1 MNVSLDPITGTDQK
15 EGTYYARIWEVYQ
28 MKKPRD
34 CVTRPMTS
42 VQTRIKTIVKETVR
56 FAACFRSI
64 ETMRKSGHS
73 DEDIIRLSTALFN
86 KVKVAHPREDI
97 GKPFRFLKCWE
108 LVRDLP
114 KFRAGTAGTPVN
126 ETGSEEGTGGGLN
139 DRNSASNVTGKPSED
154 CARPDGRRKAKEELA
169 VQNIRAK
176 KLKLAEHAVR
186 LQEQHVEELNRRN
199 EILLFSNGPGGRES
213 EMAREYFAL
222 KQAEALEKL
231 KERIRKNE
239 SAKVLDSDRV
249 GDTVETTE
257 TEP

>member
-73 DEDIIRLSTALFN
+73 DEDIIRLSTALFK

-97 GKPFRFLKCWE
+97 RS
-108 LVRDLP
+108 R
-114 KFRAGTAGTPVN
+114 
-126 ETGSEEGTGGGLN
+126 
-139 DRNSASNVTGKPSED
+139 SAS
-154 CARPDGRRKAKEELA
+154 
-169 VQNIRAK
+169 
-176 KLKLAEHAVR
+176 
-186 LQEQHVEELNRRN
+186 
-199 EILLFSNGPGGRES
+199 
-213 EMAREYFAL
+213 
-222 KQAEALEKL
+222 
-231 KERIRKNE
+231 
-239 SAKVLDSDRV
+239 
-249 GDTVETTE
+249 
-257 TEP
+257 

>member
-1 MNVSLDPITGTDQK
+1 M
-15 EGTYYARIWEVYQ
+15 
-28 MKKPRD
+28 
-34 CVTRPMTS
+34 
-42 VQTRIKTIVKETVR
+42 
-56 FAACFRSI
+56 
-64 ETMRKSGHS
+64 
-73 DEDIIRLSTALFN
+73 
-86 KVKVAHPREDI
+86 
-97 GKPFRFLKCWE
+97 
-108 LVRDLP
+108 
-114 KFRAGTAGTPVN
+114 
-126 ETGSEEGTGGGLN
+126 
-139 DRNSASNVTGKPSED
+139 
-154 CARPDGRRKAKEELA
+154 
-169 VQNIRAK
+169 QNIRAK

-239 SAKVLDSDRV
+239 SAKMLDSDRV